1 MRMVAT
7 AMLAVAMTTACA
19 TAGGGGQRTT
29 HNRIVY
35 DEIQRSD
42 QTNALDV
49 IKSMRPQWLRT
60 RGPTTILGSDPV
72 MLYIDGM
79 RMNYID
85 ELQTIPRM
93 NIQEIR
99 YYPASEAQAKWGLN
113 HTNGAIE
120 VITRRG

>member
-1 MRMVAT
+1 MRTVAT
-7 AMLAVAMTTACA
+7 LLLAVAMTTACA
-19 TAGGGGQRTT
+19 STGAGHRTT
-29 HNRIVY
+29 HNRITF
-35 DEIQRSD
+35 EELQRSD

-60 RGPTTILGSDPV
+60 RGPTTIMGSDPV

-79 RMNYID
+79 RMDYID
-85 ELQTIPRM
+85 ELQNVPRM

-99 YYPASEAQAKWGLN
+99 FYPGPEAQAKWGLN